1 MEALIILVLV
11 GIVWI
16 VSPKRWRWK
25 FLMPLTLTVLICL
38 ALASSWGVALAT
50 YGLTATLSPDS
61 GEPVQAIVVLGRG
74 DDLRQRRIEIVEKLW
89 QQERSPLVFASGML
103 DAEFMLEHFQTNGI
117 PEAALS
123 GERCSQS
130 TEENVLFTSALLYP
144 QQVQKI
150 LLLTDA
156 PHMLRS
162 LLLFQAS
169 GFTVIPY
176 PIPLPQWWSTH
187 RQSQQV
193 LREYLALLKYFFTDR
208 FRQRSLAELQNPPA
222 EVSRKLVEWNCQL
235 PMVRYP
241 KKNQPDSDRNLINPS
256 LPVN

>member
-25 FLMPLTLTVLICL
+25 FLMPLTLTALICIVL
-38 ALASSWGVALAT
+38 TSSWGVALAT

-61 GEPVQAIVVLGRG
+61 GEPVQSIVVLGRG

-89 QQERSPLVFASGML
+89 QQQRSPLVFASGML

-117 PEAALS
+117 PKAALS

-130 TEENVLFTSALLYP
+130 TEENALFTSAVLYP
-144 QQVQKI
+144 QPVQKI

-169 GFTVIPY
+169 GFTVIPH
-176 PIPLPQWWSTH
+176 PIPLPEWWSTH

-193 LREYLALLKYFFTDR
+193 VREYLALLKYFFTDR
-208 FRQRSLAELQNPPA
+208 FRQRTVAELQNPPA
-222 EVSRKLVEWNCQL
+222 DVSRKLVEWNCKL

-241 KKNQPDSDRNLINPS
+241 KKNQPDSDRDPIDPS